1 MTITGANVLTAW
13 RHDVS
18 GFFQGDDDKMSPNGL
33 RDPELFLRWLQFA
46 AFSPIVP
53 HHCNHCELRPWM
65 YPNFPLLRDV
75 FQLRNALVPYLYSA
89 AFESSRTAVLPVHAL
104 YLDWPEEVSR

>member
-1 MTITGANVLTAW
+1 MLQLIGIDEKTTAAAVLFC
-13 RHDVS
+13 RCYV
-18 GFFQGDDDKMSPNGL
+18 
-33 RDPELFLRWLQFA
+33 
-46 AFSPIVP
+46 
-53 HHCNHCELRPWM
+53 PWM